1 MSKHFSSFRAFAT
14 NKIASFPKYKT
25 KNKKIN
31 LWANSVDSLNPPL

>member
-1 MSKHFSSFRAFAT
+1 MGKQFPPFRAFAT

-31 LWANSVDSLNPPL
+31 LWANSVESLNPPL